1 MFGVLAAPGGIEL
14 NAKEMALAF
23 GIGALIFWAVVSYF
37 SGAGALGAFAAFGT
51 LVYCWLWIPN
61 RTTNFLNDVPGVTN
75 GMIEGSK
82 QYTLNGV
89 VPILGVISLVY
100 SIQLIVRGVQ
110 RRRRERAEAER
121 LQREQEAAQAQQEAD
136 VAAVYP
142 VAGGTYQEAAPYQ
155 PHSSYDDLFDEPE
168 PVQPR
173 NQADEQTRQFPV
185 GAAGEFEHTRQ
196 FPAPGAESNQ
206 SGEETVVA
214 AAEPQQEEPAAEEPA
229 APVAEQK
236 PAGPVAEEPAAPVAE
251 QKPAG
256 PVAEESK
263 AASDDEPTQPAE
275 VQADGVKQ
283 EPAGAGPAAEETK
296 PVETKPVETKPAAGE
311 EKVEAVAGRVS
322 PKEEMGSQYRERMED
337 PEDTGEFFLS
347 AFEKPAVKPA

>member
-1 MFGVLAAPGGIEL
+1 
-14 NAKEMALAF
+14 
-23 GIGALIFWAVVSYF
+23 
-37 SGAGALGAFAAFGT
+37 
-51 LVYCWLWIPN
+51 
-61 RTTNFLNDVPGVTN
+61 
-75 GMIEGSK
+75 
-82 QYTLNGV
+82 
-89 VPILGVISLVY
+89 
-100 SIQLIVRGVQ
+100 
-110 RRRRERAEAER
+110 
-121 LQREQEAAQAQQEAD
+121 
-136 VAAVYP
+136 
-142 VAGGTYQEAAPYQ
+142 
-155 PHSSYDDLFDEPE
+155 
-168 PVQPR
+168 
-173 NQADEQTRQFPV
+173 